1 MDITQRFN
9 LFQQATVAG
18 TRLLHLL
25 EEKPALSGE
34 DDRPIAT
41 AHFHLDAV
49 RFRHAGAGHDTLH
62 GIDLDIP
69 PGTFLGIVGPT
80 GSGKSTLLD
89 LLAGLQ
95 PVTGGSLCLDG
106 RELGSLTPE
115 VLGAALASVPQEP
128 FIRSSSLR
136 DNLLLGSQVPDAR
149 LREAAARHGIAPE
162 RLVFMPPVDMAA
174 HWNRLAAADLA
185 LDTWPYNGHTTTSD
199 ALAAGVPVV
208 TLRGDGF
215 ASRVEESLLAEAGL
229 PELVCETLDDYVER
243 ACALATGPR
252 PPIRPWIDSRAFA
265 RDLEALYRRMWARAV
280 AGLPPD
286 ALPAASVP
294 VAPAGDAADARRP

>member
-1 MDITQRFN
+1 
-9 LFQQATVAG
+9 
-18 TRLLHLL
+18 LHLL

-34 DDRPIAT
+34 DERPIAT
-41 AHFHLDAV
+41 AHFQLEGV

-95 PVTGGSLCLDG
+95 PVTGGRLCLDG

-136 DNLLLGSQVPDAR
+136 DNLLLGSQVADER
-149 LREAAARHGIAPE
+149 LREA
-162 RLVFMPPVDMAA
+162 
-174 HWNRLAAADLA
+174 LAAAHLDDLVARLPEGLDTLLGERGFSLSTGERQLLA
-185 LDTWPYNGHTTTSD
+185 LAR
-199 ALAAGVPVV
+199 ALLREPKVLLLDEATASIDSATEARLQQALDELRGQV
-208 TLRGDGF
+208 TLIVVAHRLSTIRHADRILVLRDG
-215 ASRVEESLLAEAGL
+215 RKVEEGSHEQLLQR
-229 PELVCETLDDYVER
+229 PE
-243 ACALATGPR
+243 GH
-252 PPIRPWIDSRAFA
+252 
-265 RDLEALYRRMWARAV
+265 YRRLWEQHAQ
-280 AGLPPD
+280 GEEIL
-286 ALPAASVP
+286 
-294 VAPAGDAADARRP
+294 